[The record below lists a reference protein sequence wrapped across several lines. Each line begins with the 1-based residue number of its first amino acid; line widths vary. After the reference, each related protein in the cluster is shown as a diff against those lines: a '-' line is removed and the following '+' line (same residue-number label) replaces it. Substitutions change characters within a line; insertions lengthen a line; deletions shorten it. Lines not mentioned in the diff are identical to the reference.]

1 MNNAEFFAF
10 LRRHLADRYCS
21 RTHTREIL
29 KMLDR
34 EIWGFS
40 GAEIAVLRVLRLE
53 LVESAEENL
62 RPPGTG
68 TI

>member
-1 MNNAEFFAF
+1 
-10 LRRHLADRYCS
+10 
-21 RTHTREIL
+21 
-29 KMLDR
+29 MLDR